1 MYFVGRFFHLSDVD
15 HESFPPKAVKK
26 GPQIK
31 ENRRKK
37 HDMYHDDLVLF

>member
-1 MYFVGRFFHLSDVD
+1 MYFVGRFLHLNDVD
-15 HESFPPKAVKK
+15 HESFPPKAVIK

-31 ENRRKK
+31 ENKKK